1 MSNSVSC
8 NHWDKYGDLC
18 RCRQLHEW
26 GLYSSYLRIRILNY
40 RLVRY
45 GERILNIKWHKS
57 LQGISNFKSRICV
70 PKDMW
75 VNREMKQ
82 KYFKCILIHSSTT
95 RSIQGLFDLYVICSK
110 KTEFHSVRMG
120 GEGNPGAL
128 KGLMR
133 VHSLFLFL
141 LFTTGAS
148 SRIKCSSYW
157 VIQSCSP
164 AQSMSWRRKA
174 LFL

>member
-95 RSIQGLFDLYVICSK
+95 CSIQGLLTCMW
-110 KTEFHSVRMG
+110 SVLKRLNSILLGWG
-120 GEGNPGAL
+120 GGNPGAL